1 MRNQKWRKNSVIV
14 SIVCSTD
21 LLALVDEAVATQR
34 QRTRQAPLNRSSWI
48 VRAINRALD
57 HRRRSRRSNHET
69 HSGLLAGLAAEGQS
83 VPSLA
88 TGPEGQHDPLDQRP
102 EAAAEG
108 QGGSV
113 ANLDL
118 SVDIRQPQE
127 SMGLGTSSQ
136 AVGDTDANPAPH
148 LGQGM
153 AGPASV
159 RSEPQWPLVGPGPLL
174 PASAATFVADLGAA
188 EGG

>member
-1 MRNQKWRKNSVIV
+1 MKHTADYWRAWPQKAKAYLRW
-14 SIVCSTD
+14 
-21 LLALVDEAVATQR
+21 QR
-34 QRTRQAPLNRSSWI
+34 GLKVNTTRWI
-48 VRAINRALD
+48 
-57 HRRRSRRSNHET
+57 
-69 HSGLLAGLAAEGQS
+69 SGLKL
-83 VPSLA
+83 
-88 TGPEGQHDPLDQRP
+88 R
-102 EAAAEG
+102 AEG

-174 PASAATFVADLGAA
+174 PASAAAFVADPGAA